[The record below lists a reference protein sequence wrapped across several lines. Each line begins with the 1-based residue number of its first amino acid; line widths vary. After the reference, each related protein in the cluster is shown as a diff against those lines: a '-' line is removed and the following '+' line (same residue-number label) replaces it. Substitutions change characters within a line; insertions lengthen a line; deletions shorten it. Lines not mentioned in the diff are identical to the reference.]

1 MAAKGG
7 ERAWEIARKGRAWRS
22 GEALA
27 RYELAPE
34 KIEMVDGKLFN
45 DDAERT
51 AMLAMLLENLGADV
65 AVRLGSPDVW
75 REAVARLR

>member
-1 MAAKGG
+1 MTPKG
-7 ERAWEIARKGRAWRS
+7 RKLTWEIGRKGRAWRS

-27 RYELAPE
+27 RYDLAPE

-51 AMLAMLLENLGADV
+51 TMLAMLLENLGVDA
-65 AVRLGSPDVW
+65 AVCIGSPDVW